1 LKTGTA
7 ARMLEVSRMTI
18 VRMCDDGTLRATKD
32 PHSGHWLID
41 YDSVQKYLQTRQ
53 PAQISAQT

>member
-1 LKTGTA
+1 
-7 ARMLEVSRMTI
+7 MLEVSRMTI